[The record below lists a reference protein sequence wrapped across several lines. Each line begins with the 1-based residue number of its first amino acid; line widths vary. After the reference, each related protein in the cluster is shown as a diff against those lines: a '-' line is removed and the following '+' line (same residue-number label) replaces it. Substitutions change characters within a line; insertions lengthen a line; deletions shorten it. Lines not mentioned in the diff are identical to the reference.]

1 MQGNLKPA
9 PQRADIR
16 AMFSAT
22 QSPPDPARGELRA
35 LCLSLNTPVVA
46 IDALPVAPARA
57 GIALQIDP
65 DGPRVMLVIRSLR
78 SGESVF
84 YRADENLYED
94 GGPELALAAAH
105 SLAGSMG
112 FLFEDDSLE
121 VRGDAEETARLWSEL
136 LELTVTHAPAAP
148 PAPEPP
154 AEAAAADAADA
165 PPPALVL
172 TKFRNRG
179 AIPAARYIG
188 AGEAAPGLRQ
198 PGSA

>member
-1 MQGNLKPA
+1 
-9 PQRADIR
+9 
-16 AMFSAT
+16 MFSAT
-22 QSPPDPARGELRA
+22 QSPPDPACGELRA

-57 GIALQIDP
+57 GIALQIEP
-65 DGPRVMLVIRSLR
+65 DGARVILAIRSLR
-78 SGESVF
+78 SGGSVF
-84 YRADENLYED
+84 YRAEEDLYQD
-94 GGPELALAAAH
+94 GGPELAVAAAH
-105 SLAGSMG
+105 TLAESLG

-121 VRGDAEETARLWSEL
+121 VRGDGEETARLWSDL
-136 LELTVTHAPAAP
+136 LERTVTHAPA
-148 PAPEPP
+148 
-154 AEAAAADAADA
+154 A